1 MADVNQGALALALL
15 AARLKEAGNKG
26 LKRELQKNIRA
37 AAQPLAQKIA
47 SLGHLEPYFPDRY
60 AAVLAED
67 LGVRVQNRFSGTS
80 PGVMVRAQARERK
93 RKVALFDKGLINHP
107 VYAQGP
113 RRRSAT
119 DPGWSWS
126 NGQTGGMKAGFF
138 TDACERATPEIR
150 SKVLEA
156 MTDTARKITGSG

>member
-15 AARLKEAGNKG
+15 AARLKEAGKQG
-26 LKRELQKNIRA
+26 LKRELQKNIRDA
-37 AAQPLAQKIA
+37 AEPLAREIA

-93 RKVALFDKGLINHP
+93 RKVAYFDMGLINHP
-107 VYAQGP
+107 VYARGE
-113 RRRSAT
+113 RRT
-119 DPGWSWS
+119 WNWD

>member
-1 MADVNQGALALALL
+1 MADVNQGAIALALL
-15 AARLKEAGNKG
+15 AARLKEAGKQG
-26 LKRELQKNIRA
+26 LKRELQKNIRD
-37 AAQPLAQKIA
+37 AAQPLAEKIA
-47 SLGHLEPYFPDRY
+47 SLGHLEPYMPDRY

-93 RKVALFDKGLINHP
+93 RKVARLDVGLINHP
-107 VYAQGP
+107 VYARGA
-113 RRRSAT
+113 RAT
-119 DPGWSWS
+119 WSWS
-126 NGQTGGMKAGFF
+126 NNQTGGMKAGFF
-138 TDACERATPEIR
+138 TDPCRDATPQIR